1 MVVHAMD
8 QEALFPY
15 KQQHMLK
22 AERAFR
28 DFLLGLGR

>member
-1 MVVHAMD
+1 MD
-8 QEALFPY
+8 QETLFPY

-28 DFLLGLGR
+28 DFLLGLVG